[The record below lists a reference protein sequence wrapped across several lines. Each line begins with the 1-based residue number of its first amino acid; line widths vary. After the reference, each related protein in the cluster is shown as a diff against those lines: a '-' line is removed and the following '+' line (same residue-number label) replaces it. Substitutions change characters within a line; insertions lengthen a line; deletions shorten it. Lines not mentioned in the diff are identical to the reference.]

1 MGEPVQRVIIPYEP
15 RDEFLPFHNR
25 KQRWAIGVCHRR
37 AGKTV
42 ACINDLVKG
51 ALTCPLPDPR
61 FAYLA
66 PYYAQAKDVAWTYL
80 KHYASPVPGVT
91 FNESELR
98 ADFPNGGRV
107 RLYGADNYDRMRGI
121 YLDGIVPDEYADMDP
136 RVWPEVIR
144 PALSDR
150 KGWAAFIGTPKGR
163 NGFCKMYEDAL
174 KDPDWFVLSLKAS
187 QTNLVDAAELADA
200 RKTMSEDQYQQEYE
214 CSFDAAVV
222 GAYYAKQMTR
232 AAESKRITNVPWEP
246 SVEVYTAWDL
256 GIGDS
261 TAIWFCQMIGHEARI
276 IDFYEASGAGLD
288 HYAKVLREKP
298 YTYAEHILPHDVR
311 VKELGTGKSRLEVLD
326 TLGIHNVRIAPQ
338 VRVEDG
344 INAARLFI
352 EKCWFD
358 QTRCATGIE
367 ALRQYRAEYDEKQK
381 TLKLRP
387 LHDWSSHASDA
398 FRYLALSV
406 DDASTKSWGK
416 PLAYSNKGIV

>member
-1 MGEPVQRVIIPYEP
+1 MIIPYEP

-42 ACINDLVKG
+42 SCINDLIKG

-66 PYYAQAKDVAWTYL
+66 PYYAQAKDVVWTYL
-80 KHYASPVPGVT
+80 KHYAGAVPGVQ

-121 YLDGIVPDEYADMDP
+121 YLDGVVPDEYADMDP

-163 NGFCKMYEDAL
+163 NDFCRMYENAL
-174 KDPDWFVLSLKAS
+174 NDPDWFVLTLKAS
-187 QTNLVDAAELADA
+187 QTKLVDPDELADA
-200 RKTMSEDQYQQEYE
+200 RKSMSEDQYEQEYE

-222 GAYYAKQMTR
+222 GAYYAKQIKR
-232 AAESKRITNVPWEP
+232 AEESKRIVNVPWEP
-246 SVEVYTAWDL
+246 SVEVHTAWDL

-261 TAIWFCQMIGHEARI
+261 TAIWFVQAIGREVRI
-276 IDFYEASGAGLD
+276 IDYYEASGVGLD
-288 HYAKVLREKP
+288 HYAKMLREKP
-298 YTYAEHILPHDVR
+298 YTYGEHILPHDVA

-326 TLGIHNVRIAPQ
+326 GLGVRRIRIAPNL
-338 VRVEDG
+338 RIEDG
-344 INAARLFI
+344 INAARLFL

-358 QTRCATGIE
+358 KTKTAHAIE
-367 ALRQYRAEYDEKQK
+367 ALRQYRAEYDEKLK

-387 LHDWSSHASDA
+387 LHDWTSHPADA
-398 FRYLALSV
+398 FRYLALGLKDVTARGWDS
-406 DDASTKSWGK
+406 
-416 PLAYSNKGIV
+416 PIVPKFGTIA